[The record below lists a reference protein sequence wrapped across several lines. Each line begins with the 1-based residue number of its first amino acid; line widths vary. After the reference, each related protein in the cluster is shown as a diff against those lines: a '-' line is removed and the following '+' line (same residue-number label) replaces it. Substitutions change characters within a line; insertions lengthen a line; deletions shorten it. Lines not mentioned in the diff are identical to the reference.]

1 MRFTIQ
7 AKGNT
12 RVEDN
17 KKKSIGRNRDR
28 YLALLVMLVSLL
40 PFAQDKVMSISES
53 FSSSQKFSGS
63 YSWSNQTG
71 AVKIPKIVTSS
82 DGVLKMKFNF
92 ILSESSAEWP
102 NLFQTSDV
110 NYGIRAEIRNGTVQG
125 GPNIFGIVYAK
136 NEAGELEGIGL
147 SDNFQFGVPHELK
160 IEAKLNEY
168 IIATLDGVKFE
179 RKQPLPNYKTDNIL
193 IGQGFDSV
201 RVFSGDINSYDIKYV
216 KNKKQVESIYFAING
231 FLLILVLLLLRKD
244 LKKLVTKGD

>member
-1 MRFTIQ
+1 MRFTICT
-7 AKGNT
+7 KGNT
-12 RVEDN
+12 RVEN
-17 KKKSIGRNRDR
+17 NEKKSMGHNRDR
-28 YLALLVMLVSLL
+28 YLALLVMLISLL
-40 PFAQDKVMSISES
+40 PFVQEQVKSVSES

-63 YSWSNQTG
+63 YISSDQTG
-71 AVKIPKIVTSS
+71 AEKIPQILTSN

-125 GPNIFGIVYAK
+125 GPSTFGIVYAK
-136 NEAGELEGIGL
+136 NEAGELEGIVL
-147 SDNFQFGVPHELK
+147 SDNFQFGVQHELK
-160 IEAKLNEY
+160 IEAKFNEY

-179 RKQPLPNYKTDNIL
+179 RKEPLPNYRTDNIL

-201 RVFSGDINSYDIKYV
+201 RVFSGDINRYEVNYI
-216 KNKKQVESIYFAING
+216 NNQRQVESIYYAING
-231 FLLILVLLLLRKD
+231 FFLILVLFLLRKD